1 MANTRTTQQ
10 RDEQHNTQ
18 HNTQQNTQG
27 QSAQGQHVQGQ
38 QSPRQGV
45 TQGSTNGGEAR
56 QGGAMQ
62 GADRERTIRSARDVG
77 SERTMT
83 AGRSPSIAPVYGSS
97 AAASPFG
104 LMRRMAEDMDRIFE
118 DFGFAGPSFAMA
130 PLLSPAFERQSGP
143 TSGQSG
149 AWTPS
154 LETFR
159 RGDKLVVRA
168 DLPGLRKEDVEVEID
183 DGVLTISGERT
194 EEQVENRDDFYRSE
208 RRYGRFHR
216 ALPLP
221 EGITG
226 ESCEATFRDGVLEVT
241 LPMPRQPERQA
252 RKIDI
257 R

>member
-10 RDEQHNTQ
+10 RDEQQNPQQ
-18 HNTQQNTQG
+18 HTQG
-27 QSAQGQHVQGQ
+27 QNAQSQHTQGQ
-38 QSPRQGV
+38 QSPRQGT
-45 TQGSTNGGEAR
+45 TQGSSNGGDAR
-56 QGGAMQ
+56 QGAQVQ

-77 SERTMT
+77 SGRTMT
-83 AGRSPSIAPVYGSS
+83 TGRSPSIAPVYGSS

-118 DFGFAGPSFAMA
+118 DFGFAGPSFAIA
-130 PLLSPAFERQSGP
+130 PLLSPEFERQRGL
-143 TSGQSG
+143 TSGQSS

-183 DGVLTISGERT
+183 DGVLMISGERT

-226 ESCEATFRDGVLEVT
+226 ESCEATFKDGVLEVT

-252 RKIDI
+252 RKIAI